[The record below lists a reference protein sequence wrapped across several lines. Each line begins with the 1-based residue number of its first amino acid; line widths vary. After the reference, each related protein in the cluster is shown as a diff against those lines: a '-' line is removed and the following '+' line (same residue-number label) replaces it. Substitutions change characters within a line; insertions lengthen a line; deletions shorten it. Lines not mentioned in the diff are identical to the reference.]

1 MQKQEILNIIEKRD
15 WFTYVKKHD
24 VKKIFDFLNYFKD
37 NFIMILDEYEKSSVD
52 FSDYYNDEFI
62 GEQLTEF
69 FKEKY
74 EGKEFDEQYN
84 NFILYSIFK
93 KINYLLAGLEIC
105 EEGILDFLSKIID
118 DLNVLIDKFYLLNNV
133 SENELKGNIILK

>member
-84 NFILYSIFK
+84 NFILR
-93 KINYLLAGLEIC
+93 
-105 EEGILDFLSKIID
+105 
-118 DLNVLIDKFYLLNNV
+118 V
-133 SENELKGNIILK
+133 S